1 MTSHKFPPF
10 DGMEGFPGGL
20 PPFPGGMPPKEPPL
34 ADVSNVN
41 HKFLDLA
48 YGTESP
54 NQKLDLYLPEEGTG
68 PYPVVIYIHGGGFAM
83 GNKRD
88 EHMLCLLQF
97 RKLGWAVAAVEYR
110 LSKEAAFPAAVYDVK
125 SAVRFLRA
133 NAEKYHLDEKR
144 FAAMGGSAGGN
155 LSAMLAV
162 SSGCRELD
170 DPKCR
175 YADQSCRVA
184 AAVDWFGP
192 VDFKA
197 MDAQAKENGFS
208 FTDHNEARSPE
219 SQYLG
224 TPIADCDPSAAAKA
238 GPYPYI
244 NPDMAPIL
252 IEHGSKDR
260 FVPPMQSEELFHAV
274 VAKAGS
280 DKAEFHVLAEAD
292 HGDPM
297 FEEDY
302 NMQTVRVFL
311 SRVFDSE
318 VRE

>member
-1 MTSHKFPPF
+1 MR
-10 DGMEGFPGGL
+10 
-20 PPFPGGMPPKEPPL
+20 
-34 ADVSNVN
+34 
-41 HKFLDLA
+41 
-48 YGTESP
+48 
-54 NQKLDLYLPEEGTG
+54 YLKT
-68 PYPVVIYIHGGGFAM
+68 
-83 GNKRD
+83 
-88 EHMLCLLQF
+88 
-97 RKLGWAVAAVEYR
+97 
-110 LSKEAAFPAAVYDVK
+110 
-125 SAVRFLRA
+125 
-133 NAEKYHLDEKR
+133 NAEKYHLDVNR

-162 SSGCRELD
+162 SANVKELD
-170 DPKCR
+170 DPKCI
-175 YADQSCRVA
+175 YNNVSCSVA

-192 VDFKA
+192 VDFKT

-208 FTDHNEARSPE
+208 FTDHGEARSPE

-224 TPIADCDPSAAAKA
+224 TPLAECDPAEAEKA
-238 GPYPYI
+238 GPFPYI
-244 NPDMAPIL
+244 NQDMAPVL

-260 FVPPMQSEELFHAV
+260 FVPPMQSEELFHAIV
-274 VAKAGS
+274 KRAGS

-297 FEEDY
+297 FEKEY